1 LGECRKKSDN
11 VVDEI
16 HNKVVIENFLIIR
29 LFSVVTKLDSPV
41 FRNMVHL
48 PFFLQNAGLRKI
60 KVAQTLASRQKSKY
74 FCTTLPYYLFLAPG
88 VLYPHLFNADPD
100 PA

>member
-1 LGECRKKSDN
+1 LFF
-11 VVDEI
+11 
-16 HNKVVIENFLIIR
+16 VI
-29 LFSVVTKLDSPV
+29 TKLDSSV

-74 FCTTLPYYLFLAPG
+74 FSTALPYYLFPASG
-88 VLYPHLFNADPD
+88 VSDPHLFHADPD